1 MSWPKVPSD
10 LPASAEKWKTIAG
23 ALDNWGKTAR
33 LCLVLFVLQL
43 PFDGWVL
50 WLLLHRR

>member
-1 MSWPKVPSD
+1 VSWLKVPSD
-10 LPASAEKWKTIAG
+10 LPASAEKWNTIAA

-43 PFDGWVL
+43 PFDGWVA